1 VTVFSRRDTMKAKK
15 KSGSTKGKSSGKRA
29 VKDLPA
35 RKGENVRGG
44 AVTLPYREIE
54 WTYAKQT

>member
-1 VTVFSRRDTMKAKK
+1 MKAK

-35 RKGENVRGG
+35 KSAASVKGG
-44 AVTLPYREIE
+44 AIITQRKAGKGTQEFLITNYKSV
-54 WTYAKQT
+54 

>member
-1 VTVFSRRDTMKAKK
+1 MKAKK

-35 RKGENVRGG
+35 KDTALVKGGNPSTIGSATSGAGG
-44 AVTLPYREIE
+44 GRITL
-54 WTYAKQT
+54 K